1 MANYIQS
8 LIAQAQASILQQLVD
23 LAPKDRQK
31 DAARLVEQFWQATR
45 ALSTISAVGTDS
57 RYASTQYVI
66 DAIKLY
72 LSDLGR
78 PAKREEIIEGII
90 TAGFRPGKEG
100 ATRGNIK
107 KSITMY
113 LEGRAKGKNELKEIG
128 DLIGLAT
135 WEDNRFQL
143 PQ

>member
-1 MANYIQS
+1 
-8 LIAQAQASILQQLVD
+8 
-23 LAPKDRQK
+23 
-31 DAARLVEQFWQATR
+31 
-45 ALSTISAVGTDS
+45 
-57 RYASTQYVI
+57 VI

-90 TAGFRPGKEG
+90 ASGFRPGKEG

-113 LEGRAKGKNELKEIG
+113 LEGRASSKNELKEIG

-143 PQ
+143 TQ